1 VIQIGSLEGAN
12 LICFFIKNKS
22 NSLPLKKSEN
32 PCKERVF
39 KYKMYILFST
49 DNKKYYR
56 AMTEAKKN
64 RLLKK
69 IDQLKKI
76 LRREKATFGGYHDGS
91 GYRYSESFKGWI

>member
-1 VIQIGSLEGAN
+1 
-12 LICFFIKNKS
+12 
-22 NSLPLKKSEN
+22 
-32 PCKERVF
+32 
-39 KYKMYILFST
+39 
-49 DNKKYYR
+49 
-56 AMTEAKKN
+56 MTEAKKN